1 MHYVFVLVYQQRTV
15 CNRHNI
21 RNLIRRC
28 TDNGLQAHPSQET
41 DALNNAITIHFVK
54 CLIKHCQS
62 DGVAETGCIVHTVE
76 LSEGSQNRNIKRSLC
91 FTAGLCVQGLR
102 KQLLCSVLIRGFQVK
117 LQVCP
122 KIGILRYPS
131 TAPRQCSSASSRT
144 SARISILTGLPIS
157 LFSSDSKRD
166 FNCSRPRG

>member
-122 KIGILRYPS
+122 KIGISLDIF
-131 TAPRQCSSASSRT
+131 Q
-144 SARISILTGLPIS
+144 I
-157 LFSSDSKRD
+157 LFSRLLGSFKHLIAFSISTTSWSK
-166 FNCSRPRG
+166 CPLVSAPAALL